1 MLLRQIKS
9 YCFYYLTGK
18 DLKEEFDLQLTNAV
32 FIEKACKLFLKTN
45 FLSEET
51 RLYLRE
57 PSLSFEDV
65 SILSDINLNTLK
77 SRFRSENI
85 KIERILGEFFQEILK
100 GGELSYKS
108 LNRASALIDFNIKKY
123 GMLKTNMNDYLAYP
137 IEKVTSNEYE
147 DIELD
152 EESFNILKR
161 ELAEISLAFLKIKV
175 ETMSS
180 DFKRYF
186 NKLNKSDVLNEKDLA
201 RKEIILSILNR

>member
-1 MLLRQIKS
+1 MRQIKS
-9 YCFYYLTGK
+9 YCFYYLNGK

-147 DIELD
+147 GIELD